1 MNLKQALETKKIK
14 INNKTIR
21 KESIKTGNTFVDAIN
36 DEQKLDIRTDNGMKA
51 YSTTE
56 LALVNL
62 FAQSG
67 NMRNQ
72 NIIPL
77 FIDAFKENQIL
88 AMKLA
93 LYIRDIKEG
102 QGNRKNFRDILFW
115 LTSSYKYN
123 INNIDNDIKTICNFI
138 NKIPELGRWDDLFY
152 VDESYKNIVF
162 DLIKKGL
169 EDNNTCGLCAKWMP
183 RQGKVANAI
192 RNYLG
197 IRLPKYYRQMLVEK
211 TKVVEQKL
219 CAKLFNEVEYEHVP
233 SLAFK
238 RYTNTFKRHDND
250 RFQEFL
256 KSVEKGEKKINA
268 KAIYPFDVIKN
279 LENDRIA
286 ADLQWKNLPDF
297 LPNNSN
303 ILVICDDS
311 GSMNGDWGLPTS
323 MLNIAHSLAIY
334 TSERLK
340 SAFKDLFMTFSETPR
355 WMNLSNYKTLY
366 SKVKYCRQHSEV
378 ANTNINAA
386 FDLILNTAIINNV
399 KCEDMPKTLLI
410 ISDMQFDGCV
420 EYDESAIKMMK
431 RKYKNAGYK
440 LPNIVFWNL
449 IGNTTNFPV
458 TFNEKGC
465 ALISGFSPSI
475 LQYLGENILNPEQ
488 IMLKVLNNERYNI
501 EN

>member
-14 INNKTIR
+14 INNKIIR
-21 KESIKTGNTFVDAIN
+21 KESIKINNTFVDAIN
-36 DEQKLDIRTDNGMKA
+36 DEQKLNTRTNNGMKA

-56 LALVNL
+56 SALVNL

-102 QGNRKNFRDILFW
+102 QGNRKNFRDILLW
-115 LTSSYKYN
+115 LTSLYKYD
-123 INNIDNDIKTICNFI
+123 INNIDNNIKIICNFI

-152 VDESYKNIVF
+152 VDESYKNIIF

-169 EDNNTCGLCAKWMP
+169 EDNNTCGLCSKWMP
-183 RQGKVANAI
+183 RQGKVANAL
-192 RNYLG
+192 RKALG
-197 IRLPKYYRQMLVEK
+197 YTTPKEYRKKIVKLSN
-211 TKVVEQKL
+211 TVEQKM
-219 CAKLFNEVEYEHVP
+219 CERNWDKIEYNIVP
-233 SLAFK
+233 SIAFK
-238 RYTNTFKRHDND
+238 KYTNAFMRHDES
-250 RFQEFL
+250 RFSLFL
-256 KSVEKGEKKINA
+256 NKVNEGKKTVNA
-268 KAIYPFDVIKN
+268 GAIYPYQVIDN
-279 LENDRIA
+279 LNNNVLA
-286 ADLQWKNLPDF
+286 AEAQWKNLPNFMPED
-297 LPNNSN
+297 SQ

-311 GSMNGDWGLPTS
+311 GSMEFNIGYGTTA
-323 MLNIAHSLAIY
+323 LNVAHSLAIY

-340 SAFKDLFMTFSETPR
+340 SAFKNLFMTFSETPR
-355 WMNLSNYKTLY
+355 WMDLSNYKTLY
-366 SKVKYCRQHSEV
+366 SKVKYCREHSEV
-378 ANTNINAA
+378 ANTNIEAA
-386 FDLILNTAIINNV
+386 FDLILKIALVNNV
-399 KCEDMPKTLLI
+399 NPNDMPKTLLI
-410 ISDMQFDGCV
+410 ISDMQFDSCV
-420 EYDESAIKMMK
+420 EYDTSAIKMIK
-431 RKYKNAGYK
+431 KKYENANYK

-449 IGNTTNFPV
+449 NGNTTNFPV

-475 LQYLGENILNPEQ
+475 LQYLNGNILDPEQ
-488 IMLKVLNNERYNI
+488 IMLKVLNNKKYNI